1 MTRAGLLRSGK
12 SHRDEN
18 FPVASWLIH
27 PRHRGLIL
35 AFYQFVRTADDIA
48 DHATLAAG
56 EKLAQ
61 LDQLE
66 ADLDG
71 KRRRKSRR
79 RSRLRAALA
88 ARGTVAAP
96 CQGSADRVPN
106 GRDQAAL
113 SRLGRSHR
121 LLRLF
126 GDAGRSVRP
135 RRAWRERADVA
146 GSTMRC
152 ARLCKSSIICRIA
165 GQGLP
170 QPQSRL
176 CSARRAGRRGPRR
189 CGNWGNARIAR
200 TARLPAQTCGSDRAA
215 FAPKR

>member
-1 MTRAGLLRSGK
+1 MTSAGSLRSGK

-71 KRRRKSRR
+71 RGSQNLEGVAL
-79 RSRLRAALA
+79 RLALA
-88 ARGTVAAP
+88 ARG
-96 CQGSADRVPN
+96 
-106 GRDQAAL
+106 
-113 SRLGRSHR
+113 
-121 LLRLF
+121 
-126 GDAGRSVRP
+126 
-135 RRAWRERADVA
+135 
-146 GSTMRC
+146 
-152 ARLCKSSIICRIA
+152 
-165 GQGLP
+165 
-170 QPQSRL
+170 
-176 CSARRAGRRGPRR
+176 RR
-189 CGNWGNARIAR
+189 CGSPRC
-200 TARLPAQTCGSDRAA
+200 TSP
-215 FAPKR
+215 